1 MRFFYRLRSAGLLAV
16 GFALLACMPADL
28 HAQTGILTGRVI
40 DAESKRG
47 LPGVN
52 VQIEDTN
59 LGASTAP
66 DGRFEVRNVP
76 TGTQTVVASFVGY
89 QTVRR
94 EVRVREGRSTQIQ
107 IALSQKAVE
116 AGGVTV
122 LGYRKY
128 ASKVSGAGLKFSAPI
143 QDVPQSVQMITGDFL
158 EDQGAERLKDV
169 FRNVSGVNA
178 FSTYQDFTIRGFR
191 SFEVLYNGLKASG
204 YDPFVNPKMT
214 HVERVE
220 VIKGPASVLYGQLEP
235 GGMINVVTKDPQAES
250 LQRFSLTGGS
260 YSRIQG
266 TADLTGSLGDDNWM
280 YRLTGSVEDRSSF
293 RRHQEFTNFQ
303 VAPAL
308 TWTPGSRTQITL
320 KGTYYQD
327 NRDGQRNRGI
337 AAPSGNL
344 DALPIEWTA
353 NEPTDFADGRGYT
366 AELNLNH
373 QFSDSWR
380 TRSMFRAGRGNY
392 DEGYHEPRGMQDV
405 DGRTM
410 LGRQYRDSEFDNMSY
425 GSNVN
430 LIGNFS
436 TGSVA
441 HELLVGGDLLF
452 GGRDT
457 DAKWASE
464 GVSPLDVFDP
474 QYGNVSPQNRTFGL
488 EFNIEIDEREL
499 GVYAQDLIT
508 LLPSLKVLVGGRYDD
523 FQAEQVRTING
534 DTQRPESN
542 HQAFTLRGGLIY
554 QPTNDVSLYGSY
566 SEGFKPQAANLQSFG
581 GPFDPERSWQVE
593 GGTKVSFFEDRL
605 NATLAGYHILKE
617 NVLVRDPD
625 ADSFQY
631 TQAGE
636 VTSQGVELD
645 VIGSLQPNWSLVA
658 NYSYNLTEI
667 AEHTDPDQQGLTL
680 PNAPEHSVGLWTRYD
695 ILPIDLGVAGGIS
708 YVGER
713 RTPDETTL
721 PSYAV
726 VDAALYYQWR
736 TVELALN
743 VNNVFDER
751 HFIGGVSR
759 VALFPGQPRSFSLR
773 ATIEL

>member
-1 MRFFYRLRSAGLLAV
+1 MTVLFHLRRVGLFSIVFAV
-16 GFALLACMPADL
+16 LVCGPTDL
-28 HAQTGILTGRVI
+28 FAQTGILEGRVI
-40 DAESKRG
+40 EAESETA

-52 VQIEDTN
+52 VRIEGTDRGT
-59 LGASTAP
+59 STASN
-66 DGRFEVRNVP
+66 GRFQIRNVP
-76 TGTQTVVASFVGY
+76 VGQQTVVASFVGY

-94 EVRVREGRSTQIQ
+94 EVRIREGRSAQLQITL
-107 IALSQKAVE
+107 AREAVE

-122 LGYRKY
+122 LAYRKY
-128 ASKVSGAGLKFSAPI
+128 ASKVSSAGLKFNAPI
-143 QDVPQSVQMITGDFL
+143 QDVPQSVQVITGDFL

-191 SFEVLYNGLKASG
+191 SFEVLYNGIKASG

-214 HVERVE
+214 NVERVE
-220 VIKGPASVLYGQLEP
+220 VIKGPSSVLYGQLEP

-266 TADLTGSLGDDNWM
+266 TADLTGSLKTDDWM
-280 YRLTGSVEDRSSF
+280 YRLTGSVENRNSF

-308 TWTPGSRTQITL
+308 TWTPGTSTQVTL

-337 AAPSGNL
+337 AAPNENL
-344 DALPIEWTA
+344 DVLPIEWTA
-353 NEPTDFADGRGYT
+353 NEPTDFADSYGYT

-373 QFSDSWR
+373 RFSDAWR
-380 TRSMFRAGRGNY
+380 TRSIFRAGRGNY
-392 DEGYHEPRGMQDV
+392 DEGYHEPRGMQEV
-405 DGRTM
+405 NGRTM
-410 LGRQYRDSEFDNMSY
+410 LARQFRASEFDDMSY
-425 GSNVN
+425 ATNVN
-430 LIGNFS
+430 LIGNIS
-436 TGSVA
+436 TGPLE
-441 HELLVGGDLLF
+441 HEILVGGDVLF
-452 GGRDT
+452 AGRDT
-457 DAKWASE
+457 DAKWASQ
-464 GVSPLDVFDP
+464 GISPLDVFDP
-474 QYGNVSPQNRTFGL
+474 KYGNVSPGDRNFGL

-499 GVYAQDLIT
+499 GVYAQDLVT
-508 LLPSLKVLVGGRYDD
+508 VLPSLKVMLGGRFDD
-523 FQAEQVRTING
+523 FQAEQTRTING
-534 DTQRPESN
+534 ETERPESN
-542 HQAFTLRGGLIY
+542 HEALTLRGGLIY

-593 GGTKVSFFEDRL
+593 GGSKVSLFSDRL
-605 NATLAGYHILKE
+605 NATLAGYHIQKE
-617 NVLVRDPD
+617 NVLVRDPE
-625 ADSFQY
+625 SETFQY

-645 VIGSLQPNWSLVA
+645 VIGSLQPNWSVVA
-658 NYSYNLTEI
+658 NYSYNATEI
-667 AEHTDPDQQGLTL
+667 SEHTDPEQQGLSL
-680 PNAPEHSVGLWTRYD
+680 PNAPENSLGLWTRYD
-695 ILPIDLGVAGGIS
+695 ILPIDLGLAGGLS
-708 YVGER
+708 FVDER

-721 PSYAV
+721 PSYTV
-726 VDAALYYQWR
+726 VDAAVYYQWR
-736 TVELALN
+736 NAELALN

-751 HFIGGVSR
+751 HFIGGINQ
-759 VALFPGQPRSFSLR
+759 VALFPGQPRSFSLK

>member
-1 MRFFYRLRSAGLLAV
+1 
-16 GFALLACMPADL
+16 
-28 HAQTGILTGRVI
+28 
-40 DAESKRG
+40 
-47 LPGVN
+47 
-52 VQIEDTN
+52 
-59 LGASTAP
+59 
-66 DGRFEVRNVP
+66 
-76 TGTQTVVASFVGY
+76 
-89 QTVRR
+89 
-94 EVRVREGRSTQIQ
+94 
-107 IALSQKAVE
+107 
-116 AGGVTV
+116 
-122 LGYRKY
+122 
-128 ASKVSGAGLKFSAPI
+128 
-143 QDVPQSVQMITGDFL
+143 
-158 EDQGAERLKDV
+158 
-169 FRNVSGVNA
+169 
-178 FSTYQDFTIRGFR
+178 
-191 SFEVLYNGLKASG
+191 
-204 YDPFVNPKMT
+204 
-214 HVERVE
+214 
-220 VIKGPASVLYGQLEP
+220 
-235 GGMINVVTKDPQAES
+235 
-250 LQRFSLTGGS
+250 
-260 YSRIQG
+260 
-266 TADLTGSLGDDNWM
+266 
-280 YRLTGSVEDRSSF
+280 
-293 RRHQEFTNFQ
+293 
-303 VAPAL
+303 
-308 TWTPGSRTQITL
+308 
-320 KGTYYQD
+320 
-327 NRDGQRNRGI
+327 
-337 AAPSGNL
+337 
-344 DALPIEWTA
+344 
-353 NEPTDFADGRGYT
+353 
-366 AELNLNH
+366 
-373 QFSDSWR
+373 
-380 TRSMFRAGRGNY
+380 
-392 DEGYHEPRGMQDV
+392 MQDV
-405 DGRTM
+405 DGRMM

-554 QPTNDVSLYGSY
+554 QPTSDVSLYGSY

-593 GGTKVSFFEDRL
+593 GGTKISFFEDRL

-708 YVGER
+708 YVGV
-713 RTPDETTL
+713 L
-721 PSYAV
+721 
-726 VDAALYYQWR
+726 
-736 TVELALN
+736 
-743 VNNVFDER
+743 
-751 HFIGGVSR
+751 
-759 VALFPGQPRSFSLR
+759 RSP
-773 ATIEL
+773 T